1 MVKRYHSALAHRLGR
16 NLSHYRK
23 RAKFTQEQLAEAI
36 QVEVATVSRYE
47 TGATL
52 PSLVTLETVAA
63 LLRVSIADLLAE
75 EAPAQSDEGEQIRV
89 MLEPLSLDERRAVVE
104 VLTTLVVFLRKQNP
118 IRGRRV
124 DSDNSCSHAKLRS
137 IDR

>member
-23 RAKFTQEQLAEAI
+23 RARLTQEQLAEAI

-52 PSLVTLETVAA
+52 PSLVTLEAVAA
-63 LLRVSIADLLAE
+63 LLRVSIADLLTE
-75 EAPAQSDEGEQIRV
+75 ETPSQSDDGEQIRV
-89 MLEPLSLDERRAVVE
+89 MLELLSPDERQAVLE
-104 VLTTLVVFLRKQNP
+104 VLTTLVGFLRKQAHT
-118 IRGRRV
+118 RGKRP
-124 DSDNSCSHAKLRS
+124 
-137 IDR
+137 